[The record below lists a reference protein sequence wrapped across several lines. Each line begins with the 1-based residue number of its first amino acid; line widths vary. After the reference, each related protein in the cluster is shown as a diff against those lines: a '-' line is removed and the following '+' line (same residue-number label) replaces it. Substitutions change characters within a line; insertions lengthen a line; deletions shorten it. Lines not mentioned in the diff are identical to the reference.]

1 MPYFSVEY
9 SGLYCKL
16 FSRNK
21 KFKIS
26 VKKFFR
32 FGNFADFDI
41 KIVP

>member
-1 MPYFSVEY
+1 MNSRISFKS
-9 SGLYCKL
+9 SGD
-16 FSRNK
+16 NPI
-21 KFKIS
+21 KIS